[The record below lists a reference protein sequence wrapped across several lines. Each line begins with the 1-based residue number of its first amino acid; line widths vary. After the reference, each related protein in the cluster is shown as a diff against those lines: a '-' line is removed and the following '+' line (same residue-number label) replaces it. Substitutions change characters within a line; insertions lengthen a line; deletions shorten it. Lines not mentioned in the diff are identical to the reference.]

1 VDSLRHAELADAS
14 TLVCGSTRAG
24 EFRKQSHRCGIDEAC
39 PCDVSLFFRILPRRQ
54 AGSKTDRSDLS
65 RKAIDLA
72 SLLLASPSAAADYR
86 RAKSSQQTSITWHTN
101 QTNHAHTRCM

>member
-1 VDSLRHAELADAS
+1 MHTDA
-14 TLVCGSTRAG
+14 LECTRMRMEKNYTTFGKKLHSIQMARPPN
-24 EFRKQSHRCGIDEAC
+24 ETILEAR
-39 PCDVSLFFRILPRRQ
+39 FGILPGKQ